1 MFYPC
6 QWTSLHNFNTC
17 ITFSLSCYSN
27 AEVHKL
33 QPQGTFIYNAFLFK
47 INYNCMIPKTY
58 CKLEQRKIIHYILR
72 VLVSAPLIWLEAHT
86 FLEMACFLWLV
97 LVGDIILG
105 NILYQHQQFTNSI
118 CFFFKLLL
126 QMLTIKLC
134 RYAVLYFFSL
144 LLS

>member
-1 MFYPC
+1 MFCPC

-58 CKLEQRKIIHYILR
+58 CKFEQRKIIHYILR
-72 VLVSAPLIWLEAHT
+72 VLVSAPLIWLEVHT
-86 FLEMACFLWLV
+86 LSWDGLLFVTCLSRWHYS
-97 LVGDIILG
+97 G
-105 NILYQHQQFTNSI
+105 QHQQFTNSI